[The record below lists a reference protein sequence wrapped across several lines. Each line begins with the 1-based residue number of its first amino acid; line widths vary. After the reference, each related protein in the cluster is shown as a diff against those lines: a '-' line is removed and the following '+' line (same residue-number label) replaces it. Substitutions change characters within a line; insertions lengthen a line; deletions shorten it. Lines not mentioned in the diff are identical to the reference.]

1 MPMKLLY
8 AVIIVTVFSF
18 FMGRKNRKVLAAAWT
33 GTVTDIR
40 HQRAS
45 IARDED
51 RHDED
56 WVTVCYRTDAGGE
69 DKLKIR
75 VRVMRQYF
83 SSLAVGDRLVKKEGD
98 YLPRIESAATASA
111 EI

>member
-18 FMGRKNRKVLAAAWT
+18 FMGRKNRKVRAATWT

-40 HQRAS
+40 HQRAN
-45 IARDED
+45 IVRDED

-83 SSLAVGDRLVKKEGD
+83 SSLAVGDRLVKNEGD
-98 YLPRIESAATASA
+98 YLPRIESTSTASA